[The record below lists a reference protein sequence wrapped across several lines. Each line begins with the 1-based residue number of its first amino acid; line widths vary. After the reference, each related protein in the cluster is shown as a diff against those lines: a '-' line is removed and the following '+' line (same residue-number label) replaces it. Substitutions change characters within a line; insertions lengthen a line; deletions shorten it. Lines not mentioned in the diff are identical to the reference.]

1 MVGVKDRS
9 FPGLI
14 VVVVREAFVA
24 LSDEPVGTHLQAG
37 RGEIRPA
44 SVSLGLL
51 LCVCWGQGPCVLVL
65 SLGVWVQDPWKHA
78 CIQACVHPSN
88 PPPPQPSSF
97 AEQAQGYPRAVSP
110 HPQAPEA
117 GPHLV
122 TELEGSEQQKG
133 PRGGPVY
140 SPVGSVQS
148 LRPQESVREPSPPA
162 VKRLARMR
170 GTRPLPRASCS
181 HLFFM
186 YRSRSGCSNRYL
198 SSCKASWKASWGL
211 RLWAGMGP
219 SFSYLSGGGP
229 KRDRGRDWS
238 PISR

>member
-1 MVGVKDRS
+1 MSWFYPWGSGCRTPESMLAHRHVSTPPRS
-9 FPGLI
+9 
-14 VVVVREAFVA
+14 
-24 LSDEPVGTHLQAG
+24 
-37 RGEIRPA
+37 PA
-44 SVSLGLL
+44 
-51 LCVCWGQGPCVLVL
+51 
-65 SLGVWVQDPWKHA
+65 
-78 CIQACVHPSN
+78 
-88 PPPPQPSSF
+88 PQPSSF

-110 HPQAPEA
+110 DPQAPEA

-122 TELEGSEQQKG
+122 TELEGSEQQEG
-133 PRGGPVY
+133 PRGGPIY

-148 LRPQESVREPSPPA
+148 LRPQESVREPSPLA
-162 VKRLARMR
+162 VRRLTRMR
-170 GTRPLPRASCS
+170 GTQPLPRASHS

-229 KRDRGRDWS
+229 RQDRGRDWS